1 MNIGRRIFYDTM
13 TGNVLVNTGERKGFV
28 IETTVEQDIEAYL
41 LTELNREKFSY
52 IELEYG
58 QYAQDFAECDG
69 YRVNP
74 ETRKVE
80 FTYPDPNKP
89 EVEQP
94 YQIPLSEQVA
104 ELQQAQQ
111 ETNATLLEF
120 MEASILA

>member
-13 TGNVLVNTGERKGFV
+13 TGNVLVNTGERTGFV
-28 IETTVEQDIEAYL
+28 IETSVEQDIEAYL
-41 LTELNREKFSY
+41 LSELNREKFDF
-52 IELEYG
+52 IELKYG

-74 ETRKVE
+74 ETRQVE
-80 FTYPDPNKP
+80 FSYPDPNKP

-120 MEASILA
+120 MEASLLA